1 MLVWKKISQ
10 SVVALGLGFL
20 INSTAANASKSVEDF
35 LALGEL
41 TGPLTVHG
49 KPDLMVSVSQS
60 SNSIIVA
67 YSELGCGGE
76 LKVRDVFLDKTTYN
90 EQLTFGIKNCQQGGI
105 VHLVPQPD
113 GTLLFEWYPSEFAI
127 PTAFGAIGHVVAEK
141 PAIEQS
147 PALPQDQL
155 VQLCFEN
162 IQYELQCNF
171 DGVTDAQKVFALR
184 SITTHTNPFV
194 TNAAWA
200 QLVPFFQTSDQIQ
213 LNPAL
218 AVEVLANAAL
228 TSGKFDALNQ
238 AYEIIAEYGVPAP
251 VFNEFNSAVNFE
263 SLGTQYVRTIYEQK
277 GREYAINLGVAL
289 VDWAARSEQIG
300 ETYPFQSITNLAFD
314 GDADLAYYFF
324 QTAETER
331 DRQEWQY
338 YAAKHGHL
346 FALFEL
352 GSRLVDEDPILNP
365 FWTEGMDRKSAM
377 SLSVESG
384 GEMLKRASEG
394 GVEGA
399 TEKYSAFQAKVIE
412 DQRQR
417 DEELARIAAKE
428 GRRKEARRKAIEASR
443 VRRAASTATLDQK
456 TTSAMLG
463 QSGHT
468 SETRSFTQKII
479 NGDAVELNP
488 RSTAF
493 FGGVSAALI
502 GRCSVPNKSELA
514 RLTTAGASNMMFGAD
529 YTNPDIG
536 RAISSMVEVN
546 TLMVLGQKVG
556 KNVPCGEMAN
566 AVAQNIARISSRA
579 RTENDAFMS
588 SCPFS
593 QSQCGCLAQIGSG
606 VMPDIY
612 ARRYE
617 RSLIPS
623 IINKNPLLGL
633 QIPMAC
639 GIQSY

>member
-1 MLVWKKISQ
+1 MRVWKRISQ
-10 SVVALGLGFL
+10 SVLALGIGFL
-20 INSTAANASKSVEDF
+20 INATAANASQSVEDF
-35 LALGEL
+35 LAHGEL
-41 TGPLTVHG
+41 TGKLTIKG
-49 KPDLMVSVSQS
+49 KPDFTVSVSQS

-67 YSELGCGGE
+67 YPELGCGGE
-76 LKVRDVFLDKTTYN
+76 LKVRDVFLGKTTYN
-90 EQLTFGIKNCQQGGI
+90 EHLTFGINKCQPGGI
-105 VHLVPQPD
+105 VHLVPQQD

-127 PTAFGAIGHVVAEK
+127 PTAYGAIGHVFAENQ
-141 PAIEQS
+141 AIDQS

-162 IQYELQCNF
+162 LQYELQCNF

-213 LNPAL
+213 LNPTL

-238 AYEIIAEYGVPAP
+238 VFDLIAEFGVPAP
-251 VFNEFNSAVNFE
+251 VFNDFNSAVNFE
-263 SLGTQYVRTIYEQK
+263 SLGTQYMRRIYEQK
-277 GREYAINLGVAL
+277 GRDQAISLGVAL
-289 VDWAARSEQIG
+289 IEWAAKSDQIG
-300 ETYPFQSITNLAFD
+300 ETFPFLGITNFAFD
-314 GDADLAYYFF
+314 GDADLAFYFF

-331 DRQEWQY
+331 DRQIWQY

-346 FALFEL
+346 LALFEL
-352 GSRLVDEDPILNP
+352 GSRIVDEDPILNP
-365 FWTEGMDRKSAM
+365 FWSAGLDRQSAM
-377 SLSVESG
+377 SLSIVSG
-384 GEMLKRASEG
+384 GEMLKRAAEG

-399 TEKYSAFQAKVIE
+399 SQKYAAFQAKVIE

-417 DEELARIAAKE
+417 DEELARIAAE
-428 GRRKEARRKAIEASR
+428 EAQREDARRKAIEASR
-443 VRRAASTATLDQK
+443 VRRAASSATLDQK
-456 TTSAMLG
+456 TASAMLS

-468 SETRSFTQKII
+468 SETRSFTQMII

-493 FGGVSAALI
+493 LGGVSAALI
-502 GRCSVPNKSELA
+502 GRCSVPNKPELA
-514 RLTTAGASNMMFGAD
+514 RLTAAGASNMMFGAD

-536 RAISSMVEVN
+536 RAVSSMVEVN

-556 KNVPCGEMAN
+556 KNVPCGEIAN
-566 AVAQNIARISSRA
+566 AVAQNIAKISSRA
-579 RTENDAFMS
+579 RSENDAFMS

-593 QSQCGCLAQIGSG
+593 SSQCGCLAQIGSG

-617 RSLIPS
+617 RSLIPA
-623 IINKNPLLGL
+623 IINRNPLLGL
-633 QIPMAC
+633 QIPIVC